1 VLSALAGVAV
11 TAQHFQVVRLV
22 NAPFGYGVNVVY
34 LKSGTVLSG
43 NAANLAAIVIALQ
56 YFKAE
61 AGFDCLALSR
71 HCPLNKR
78 LTFVLRN
85 FKSRSFTAS
94 FTPKIYANVIVVAF
108 SWGAVVQVIKA
119 AFWAIKIA
127 LIGIPILRSW
137 NFHWLLVL

>member
-1 VLSALAGVAV
+1 MVYFKRGAILGRN
-11 TAQHFQVVRLV
+11 TAH
-22 NAPFGYGVNVVY
+22 
-34 LKSGTVLSG
+34 
-43 NAANLAAIVIALQ
+43 LAAVVIALQ
-56 YFKAE
+56 YFKAQ
-61 AGFDCLALSR
+61 ARLDWLALRR

-85 FKSRSFTAS
+85 LKSRSFTAS
-94 FTPKIYANVIVVAF
+94 FTPKVYANVIVVAF